1 MSQEGGDPQAVAEAK
16 NGEGGDNAAGSAHP
30 VPPAPPLTPIM
41 DPATAQRF
49 LESVA
54 AMMQQQQQMTADC
67 VRQMQQ
73 QQQQQQQQQA
83 SVRSFSMR
91 ARLPIF
97 VSAKSLCRHP
107 TSLRIWHGFLEL

>member
-1 MSQEGGDPQAVAEAK
+1 MSQEGGDPQAVAGAK
-16 NGEGGDNAAGSAHP
+16 NGEGGDNAAGSANP

-67 VRQMQQ
+67 VR
-73 QQQQQQQQQA
+73 
-83 SVRSFSMR
+83 
-91 ARLPIF
+91 
-97 VSAKSLCRHP
+97 
-107 TSLRIWHGFLEL
+107 